1 MKLLFFDTET
11 TGLPKSREPAYKGP
25 NNWPHIVSISWVLQD
40 GDRMERKS
48 FIIRPNGWTIP
59 EESTRIHGI
68 THDRAVTEGSF
79 LSDVM
84 LQFLLVEHD
93 YIIAHNLDFD
103 LNVIINA
110 CLWDLGIAMPDFGR
124 RFCTMKFSTDL
135 LRLPLGNG
143 RSGWK
148 SPKLSELYKYVM
160 NKDPQGQLH
169 SSDYDTEL
177 LVEIV
182 NNFRPFKA
190 ILGLLGPA
198 DIPVNETNQRTRT
211 IIL

>member
-1 MKLLFFDTET
+1 
-11 TGLPKSREPAYKGP
+11 
-25 NNWPHIVSISWVLQD
+25 
-40 GDRMERKS
+40 
-48 FIIRPNGWTIP
+48 
-59 EESTRIHGI
+59 
-68 THDRAVTEGSF
+68 
-79 LSDVM
+79 
-84 LQFLLVEHD
+84 
-93 YIIAHNLDFD
+93 
-103 LNVIINA
+103 
-110 CLWDLGIAMPDFGR
+110 MPDFGR

-143 RSGWK
+143 RSGYK
-148 SPKLSELYKYVM
+148 SPKLSELYKYVS